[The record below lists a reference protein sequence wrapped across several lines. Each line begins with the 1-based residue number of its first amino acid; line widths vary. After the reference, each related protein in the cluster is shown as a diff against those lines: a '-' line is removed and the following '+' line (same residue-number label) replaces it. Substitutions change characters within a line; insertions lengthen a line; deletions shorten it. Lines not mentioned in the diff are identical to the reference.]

1 MRMPSYKRMD
11 IGFSKLIKQ
20 PEFQSKNKFFNFFN
34 SIAVSA
40 EIYNLLGIRN
50 TGSYIWITDASNNR
64 YAVPNYLTSRLLN
77 IKLSA
82 EF

>member
-1 MRMPSYKRMD
+1 MD
-11 IGFSKLIKQ
+11 IGFSRIIK
-20 PEFQSKNKFFNFFN
+20 ESDFISKNKFFNFFETAT
-34 SIAVSA
+34 ISA

-50 TGSYIWITDASNNR
+50 TGSYIWITDSSNNK

-77 IKLSA
+77 LKLSV